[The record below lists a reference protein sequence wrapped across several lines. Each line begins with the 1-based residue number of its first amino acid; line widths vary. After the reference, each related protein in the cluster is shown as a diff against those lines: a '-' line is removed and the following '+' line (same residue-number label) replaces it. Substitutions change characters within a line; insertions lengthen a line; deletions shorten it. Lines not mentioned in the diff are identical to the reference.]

1 MQISCLCL
9 FPGCKSV
16 LFLSLTSCVCTSP
29 LPSGQDHVSL
39 ILLVHMGFL
48 CPVSVGNTF
57 QQPLASLKRFIQV
70 EPFFCSYSL
79 GNFCIDQFL
88 SAVAII
94 LCIKRHF
101 VFLSLLDILLALQFK
116 TFFSVDITMFSPL
129 YFKFTLVTHI
139 QKIITEVTGLN
150 IYNETQ

>member
-1 MQISCLCL
+1 MSVPLSRLQVCSFSLSDILCL
-9 FPGCKSV
+9 YFSTPLRPGPR
-16 LFLSLTSCVCTSP
+16 LSNPACSY
-29 LPSGQDHVSL
+29 GVSL
-39 ILLVHMGFL
+39 PYVCWEYFSATLGLSQKVYTGR
-48 CPVSVGNTF
+48 
-57 QQPLASLKRFIQV
+57 A
-70 EPFFCSYSL
+70 FFCSYSL

-116 TFFSVDITMFSPL
+116 TFFSVDIIMFSLL

>member
-1 MQISCLCL
+1 MSVPLSRLQVCSFSLSDILCL
-9 FPGCKSV
+9 YFSTPLRPGPRLCNPACS
-16 LFLSLTSCVCTSP
+16 F
-29 LPSGQDHVSL
+29 GVSR
-39 ILLVHMGFL
+39 
-48 CPVSVGNTF
+48 PVSVGNTF

-88 SAVAII
+88 STVAII

-116 TFFSVDITMFSPL
+116 TFFSVDITMFSLL

-150 IYNETQ
+150 IYDETQ